1 MTERIIL
8 SIAAIIMLVYTI
20 KTGDKRTILLTA
32 GLTIG
37 ILVIWTDILIVI
49 IAGMIINMVT
59 ALIIVAMNLKNKCL
73 NKLDKTAIVLAGIFT
88 FVSNMSSVM
97 HLPYAQFVRISM
109 IIPIGLFIVSLI
121 NGIAKRKEFGYLTIM
136 NVDFLLRL
144 FR

>member
-1 MTERIIL
+1 
-8 SIAAIIMLVYTI
+8 
-20 KTGDKRTILLTA
+20 
-32 GLTIG
+32 
-37 ILVIWTDILIVI
+37 
-49 IAGMIINMVT
+49 MVT
-59 ALIIVAMNLKNKCL
+59 ALIIAAMNLKNKCL

-109 IIPIGLFIVSLI
+109 IIPIGLFIGSLI

>member
-8 SIAAIIMLVYTI
+8 SIAAIIMLVYTF
-20 KTGDKRTILLTA
+20 KKGDRRTILLTA

-49 IAGMIINMVT
+49 VAGMIISMVT
-59 ALIIVAMNLKNKCL
+59 ALIIAVMNLKNKDL

-88 FVSNMSSVM
+88 FVSNMSSIM

-109 IIPIGLFIVSLI
+109 IIPIGLFIVCFI

-144 FR
+144 IR

>member
-1 MTERIIL
+1 MTERLIL

-20 KTGDKRTILLTA
+20 KRGDKRTILLTA
-32 GLTIG
+32 GLTLG
-37 ILVIWTDILIVI
+37 ILIIWTDILIVI
-49 IAGMIINMVT
+49 ISGMIINMVT
-59 ALIIVAMNLKNKCL
+59 ALMIVGMNLKNKGL
-73 NKLDKTAIVLAGIFT
+73 NKLYKTAIVLAGIIT
-88 FVSNMSSVM
+88 FVSNMSSIM

-121 NGIAKRKEFGYLTIM
+121 KGIAKRKEFGYLTIM

>member
-1 MTERIIL
+1 MAERIIL
-8 SIAAIIMLVYTI
+8 SIAAIIMLVYTF
-20 KTGDKRTILLTA
+20 KKGDRRTILLTA

-49 IAGMIINMVT
+49 VAGMIISMVT
-59 ALIIVAMNLKNKCL
+59 ALIIAVMNLKNKDL
-73 NKLDKTAIVLAGIFT
+73 NILDKTAIVLAGIFT
-88 FVSNMSSVM
+88 FVSNMSSIM

-109 IIPIGLFIVSLI
+109 IIPIGLFIVCFI

-144 FR
+144 IR